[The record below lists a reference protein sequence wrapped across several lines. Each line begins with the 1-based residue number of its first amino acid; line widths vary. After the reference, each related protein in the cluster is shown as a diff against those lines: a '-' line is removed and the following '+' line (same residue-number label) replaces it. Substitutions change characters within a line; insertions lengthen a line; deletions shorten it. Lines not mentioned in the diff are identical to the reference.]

1 MKIILIPLIWL
12 MLPFA
17 FIVVAFDVA
26 KAVIENKLEAK
37 LKEKN
42 SAS

>member
-1 MKIILIPLIWL
+1 MKFILIPLVWV
-12 MLPFA
+12 MVPFA

-26 KAVIENKLEAK
+26 RAFVENKVEAK

-42 SAS
+42 T

>member
-1 MKIILIPLIWL
+1 MV
-12 MLPFA
+12 PFA

-26 KAVIENKLEAK
+26 KAFVEDKVEAK

-42 SAS
+42 GG